1 MGYEWIPAAVAAAG
15 SAVAGFAGQHPS
27 KARRYAKEMALY
39 NTQLSEEM
47 YNKYESPA
55 AQMRQYQEAGL
66 NPNLIYGQQLNGPS
80 AGSAEFDGSSMLP
93 DEGKAVA
100 GLANAITAY
109 QEIRSRQ
116 IANSNAQIAGELQGQ
131 KVLNEQKKGTAMDI
145 QNQILADTAD
155 YQVESAALKV
165 GSQQFAHAY
174 NWKVKMQKGLN
185 DLEQQK
191 EALVGQ
197 RHKNK
202 KTLKE
207 IDAIDVSMG
216 MMRKQM
222 EVADKQM
229 DQITQNMEIQSER
242 RPWELKSIQTG
253 IGYQRQ
259 MTANAAT
266 QGKIYQKDFDWYD
279 DMAQNKFDKDYYNGP
294 NVWSLP
300 GLFLKTVHK
309 AYDSFAKRNNLP

>member
-1 MGYEWIPAAVAAAG
+1 MGYEWIPAAIAATG
-15 SAVAGFAGQHPS
+15 QAVAGFAGQHPS
-27 KARRYAKEMALY
+27 KARRYAKELAIF
-39 NTQLSEEM
+39 NTQLSEDM

-93 DEGKAVA
+93 DEGRAVA
-100 GLANAITAY
+100 GLANAITTY
-109 QEIRSRQ
+109 QDIRSRQ

-174 NWKVKMQKGLN
+174 NWKIKMQQGLN
-185 DLEQQK
+185 DLEKQK
-191 EALVGQ
+191 EELVGQ

-202 KTLKE
+202 KVLKE
-207 IDAIDVSMG
+207 IDAIDVSMS

-229 DQITQNMEIQSER
+229 DQITQNMDIQAER
-242 RPWELKSIQTG
+242 APWELKSIQTG

-259 MTANAAT
+259 LSTNEGLKG
-266 QGKIYQKDFDWYD
+266 QRYQKDI
-279 DMAQNKFDKDYYNGP
+279 DYYSTDKYVDALSKIYSGSIP
-294 NVWSLP
+294 NAI
-300 GLFLKTVHK
+300 LKTLK
-309 AYDSFAKRNNLP
+309 FNPNDIETWYKK